1 MQFYCTTAT
10 CLRLVVIDM
19 VLEHVTA
26 PLKANDWHLL
36 FFFLLSF
43 LVIATTTTTSCPGMS
58 KFFFGTKEICVCR
71 SIG

>member
-36 FFFLLSF
+36 FFFFTFILGYCNHYND
-43 LVIATTTTTSCPGMS
+43 IMS
-58 KFFFGTKEICVCR
+58 WNE
-71 SIG
+71 